1 MSQNV
6 VLRNPQRKRAAMT
19 TVGYARVSK
28 NGQVLVVTLEKEG
41 RVFVLDIADVE
52 ALVQGQKIPCDV
64 LENSRFRGDRAYER

>member
-1 MSQNV
+1 MSQRF
-6 VLRNPQRKRAAMT
+6 RNRK
-19 TVGYARVSK
+19 VGYARVSK